1 MLGEHLLT
9 YLEPCNLVYLA
20 KPIAW
25 YRREAKLPST
35 YNLSCLAKKSV
46 FNVKFMISCMYIFLG
61 CDGTR
66 VVYSV
71 FSSNF
76 VSNVLVMCL
85 RSLMG

>member
-1 MLGEHLLT
+1 MRLSYLVLIICLVLL
-9 YLEPCNLVYLA
+9 
-20 KPIAW
+20 
-25 YRREAKLPST
+25 S
-35 YNLSCLAKKSV
+35 KSV
-46 FNVKFMISCMYIFLG
+46 FNVKFMINCMYIILG